1 LAGVLAAC
9 GGPDRAPASGTGV
22 TLPRQVTFNE
32 HVAPVLYKHCAACHR
47 PIEADGSAA
56 TPGAAWASPS
66 ADPLCVAGAPFSVLS
81 YEAVRPRAKAMA
93 AAVARRAM
101 PPWLPEAGRGEFLN
115 ERRLSDAQIAI
126 IQAWADQG
134 AAEGDRATAPPL
146 PTWPSGG
153 WQLGTPDVVLTSDAA
168 YTLQPGG
175 RDVFRNFVL
184 PVSAP
189 ATRFVRAVEF
199 QADNPRVLHHANVGL
214 DAARV
219 ARRLDKL
226 DREAGFAAMPEDEVQ
241 SVFGWSPGK
250 VPVMEPEEAAWVLE
264 EGSDLV
270 VQLHL
275 VASRTAETI
284 RPTVGLYLTDQPP
297 TRAPIAV
304 KLESKAIDIPAGE
317 PRYVVEDAYELP
329 VDVDAVSVYPHAH
342 YLAKEMDG
350 TAVLPDG
357 RQVPLIHIRSWD
369 VRWQDQYRYRTP
381 ISLPRGTT
389 VRMRFTYD
397 NSAANPHNRNRPPQ
411 RVRWGANSTD
421 EMGALWLEVV
431 PRRREDAAILAK
443 DHVVRALKADIAGA
457 ELRVRAEPRDAAA
470 HNFLATKLMQAGRL
484 DDAKARLE
492 EALRLAPKDAEARSN
507 LGTVLQ
513 VQGQVAGAIALQAEA
528 VRLKPD
534 DDRLRFNLGNG
545 YYTAGRLDDASREL
559 RRAIAINAD
568 NGDAHFNLAMIVGP
582 QGRVDEA
589 IAHLERAIAIQ
600 PRNGDA
606 HRNLAVA
613 LGLKGRLDEAI
624 HQARIARRLLPDSRE
639 VADHLARLEQA
650 KAARDILR
658 PRGGG

>member
-1 LAGVLAAC
+1 
-9 GGPDRAPASGTGV
+9 
-22 TLPRQVTFNE
+22 
-32 HVAPVLYKHCAACHR
+32 
-47 PIEADGSAA
+47 
-56 TPGAAWASPS
+56 
-66 ADPLCVAGAPFSVLS
+66 
-81 YEAVRPRAKAMA
+81 
-93 AAVARRAM
+93 M
-101 PPWLPEAGRGEFLN
+101 PPWLPEPGHGEFLN
-115 ERRLSDAQIAI
+115 ERRLSEAQIAI

-134 AAEGDRATAPPL
+134 AAEGDPAKATPAPS
-146 PTWPSGG
+146 WPVGG
-153 WQLGTPDVVLTSDAA
+153 WQLGTPDLVLTSDAA
-168 YTLQPGG
+168 YSLKPGA

-184 PVSAP
+184 PVASA
-189 ATRFVRAVEF
+189 ATRYVRAVEF

-214 DAARV
+214 DPSRV
-219 ARRLDKL
+219 GRRLDKQ
-226 DREAGFAAMPEDEVQ
+226 DREAGFAAMPEDELQ
-241 SVFGWSPGK
+241 NVFGWSPGK
-250 VPVMEPEEAAWVLE
+250 VPVMEPAEAAWVLD

-275 VASRTAETI
+275 VASTTEETV

-304 KLESKAIDIPAGE
+304 KLESKAIDIPAGQS
-317 PRYVVEDAYELP
+317 RYVVEDAYELP
-329 VDVDAVSVYPHAH
+329 VDVDAVSIYPHAH
-342 YLAKEMDG
+342 YLATEMDG

-369 VRWQDQYRYRTP
+369 VRWQDQYRYRAP
-381 ISLPRGTT
+381 VPLPRGTT
-389 VRMRFTYD
+389 LRMRFTYD

-431 PRRREDAAILAK
+431 PRRPEDAAVLSR

-457 ELRVRAEPRDAAA
+457 ELRVRAEPQDASA
-470 HNFLATKLMQAGRL
+470 HNLLATRLMQAGRL
-484 DDAKARLE
+484 DEAKSHLE
-492 EALRLAPKDAEARSN
+492 DALRLAPRDAEARSN

-513 VQGQVAGAIALQAEA
+513 AQGQVVRAIALQAEA
-528 VRLKPD
+528 VRLEPT
-534 DDRLRFNLGNG
+534 DDRLRFNLGNS
-545 YYTAGRLDDASREL
+545 YYTAGRLDEASREL

-568 NGDAHFNLAMIVGP
+568 NADAHFNLAMIVGP

-589 IAHLERAIAIQ
+589 IAHLQRAVEIQ

-613 LGLKGRLDEAI
+613 LGLQGRVDEAL
-624 HQARIARRLLPDSRE
+624 HQARIASRLLPGSRE

-658 PRGGG
+658 GRGKG